1 MSFANSFSSFP
12 PPGTAQAPRLVDTP
26 PRPVPRAPE
35 ATVPAVPSPIGAA
48 DQLRDEQDVRDLE
61 IVNQRL
67 LDAIASGDKLTYSVL
82 VDDGVT
88 CFEPEACGHLVTG
101 KAFHKFY
108 FELEAENGE
117 PASASTIVEP
127 RYRVFGDAA
136 VVTYVRLQQRGRATT
151 CVEIKSSRRLRV
163 DLHAIDATPAGWRG
177 GVGLSPLDGAS
188 TAALSPRN
196 DFVKNYRIDTT
207 G

>member
-151 CVEIKSSRRLRV
+151 RTEETRVWRRC
-163 DLHAIDATPAGWRG
+163 DPGSD
-177 GVGLSPLDGAS
+177 
-188 TAALSPRN
+188 AALGRWRLVHFHRSAPRN
-196 DFVKNYRIDTT
+196 EYE
-207 G
+207 

>member
-35 ATVPAVPSPIGAA
+35 ATVPAVPPVPGVPLPA
-48 DQLRDEQDVRDLE
+48 DQLRDQQDVRDLE

-82 VDDGVT
+82 VDDAVT
-88 CFEPEACGHLVTG
+88 AFEPEACGHLVTG

-108 FELEAENGE
+108 FELAEAAGE

-151 CVEIKSSRRLRV
+151 CVEISSV
-163 DLHAIDATPAGWRG
+163 
-177 GVGLSPLDGAS
+177 
-188 TAALSPRN
+188 
-196 DFVKNYRIDTT
+196 
-207 G
+207 

>member
-1 MSFANSFSSFP
+1 M
-12 PPGTAQAPRLVDTP
+12 
-26 PRPVPRAPE
+26 
-35 ATVPAVPSPIGAA
+35 PAVPPVPVPA

-88 CFEPEACGHLVTG
+88 AFEPEACGHLVTG
-101 KAFHKFY
+101 KAFHKYY
-108 FELEAENGE
+108 FDLEEQNGE

-151 CVEIKSSRRLRV
+151 RTEETRIWRRC
-163 DLHAIDATPAGWRG
+163 DA
-177 GVGLSPLDGAS
+177 AS
-188 TAALSPRN
+188 DAALGRWRLVHFHRSAPSN
-196 DFVKNYRIDTT
+196 AY

>member
-48 DQLRDEQDVRDLE
+48 DQLRDQQDVRDLE

-82 VDDGVT
+82 VDDAVT
-88 CFEPEACGHLVTG
+88 AFEPEACGHLVTG

-108 FELEAENGE
+108 FELEASGE

-151 CVEIKSSRRLRV
+151 CVEIKFFRRVLLNRRAPR
-163 DLHAIDATPAGWRG
+163 HRRDACSMAWRG
-177 GVGLSPLDGAS
+177 GSL
-188 TAALSPRN
+188 TARRSQQGRVIAE
-196 DFVKNYRIDTT
+196 K
-207 G
+207 

>member
-35 ATVPAVPSPIGAA
+35 ATVPAVPPVPGVPLPA
-48 DQLRDEQDVRDLE
+48 DQLRDQQDVRDLE

-88 CFEPEACGHLVTG
+88 AFEPEACGHLVTG

-151 CVEIKSSRRLRV
+151 RTEETRV
-163 DLHAIDATPAGWRG
+163 WQRCAP
-177 GVGLSPLDGAS
+177 GAD
-188 TAALSPRN
+188 AALGRWRLVHFHRSVPQN
-196 DFVKNYRIDTT
+196 AY

>member
-35 ATVPAVPSPIGAA
+35 ATVPAVPPVPGLPSPVGAA
-48 DQLRDEQDVRDLE
+48 DQLRDQQDVRDLE

-88 CFEPEACGHLVTG
+88 AFEPEACGHLVTG

-108 FELEAENGE
+108 FDLEAGGE

-151 CVEIKSSRRLRV
+151 CVEIKILRRVLLNRCAPR
-163 DLHAIDATPAGWRG
+163 HRRDACSMAWRC
-177 GVGLSPLDGAS
+177 
-188 TAALSPRN
+188 
-196 DFVKNYRIDTT
+196 
-207 G
+207 

>member
-1 MSFANSFSSFP
+1 M
-12 PPGTAQAPRLVDTP
+12 
-26 PRPVPRAPE
+26 PRAPE
-35 ATVPAVPSPIGAA
+35 ATVPAVPPVPGLPSPIGAA
-48 DQLRDEQDVRDLE
+48 DQLRDQQDVRDLE

-82 VDDGVT
+82 VDDAVT
-88 CFEPEACGHLVTG
+88 AFEPEACGHLVTG

-108 FELEAENGE
+108 FELEASGE

-151 CVEIKSSRRLRV
+151 CVEIIFLRRVR
-163 DLHAIDATPAGWRG
+163 
-177 GVGLSPLDGAS
+177 
-188 TAALSPRN
+188 
-196 DFVKNYRIDTT
+196 
-207 G
+207 

>member
-88 CFEPEACGHLVTG
+88 AFEPEACGHLVTG
-101 KAFHKFY
+101 KVSDPAWH
-108 FELEAENGE
+108 EA
-117 PASASTIVEP
+117 
-127 RYRVFGDAA
+127 
-136 VVTYVRLQQRGRATT
+136 LQ
-151 CVEIKSSRRLRV
+151 V
-163 DLHAIDATPAGWRG
+163 
-177 GVGLSPLDGAS
+177 
-188 TAALSPRN
+188 
-196 DFVKNYRIDTT
+196 
-207 G
+207 

>member
-35 ATVPAVPSPIGAA
+35 ATVPAVPPVPGVPLPA
-48 DQLRDEQDVRDLE
+48 DQLRDQQDVRDLE

-88 CFEPEACGHLVTG
+88 AFEPEACGHLVTG

-117 PASASTIVEP
+117 HTNTTIVEP

-136 VVTYVRLQQRGRATT
+136 VVTYVRLQQRGRTT
-151 CVEIKSSRRLRV
+151 TRTEETRVWRRC
-163 DLHAIDATPAGWRG
+163 DPA
-177 GVGLSPLDGAS
+177 SD
-188 TAALSPRN
+188 AALGRWRLVHFHRSVPAN
-196 DFVKNYRIDTT
+196 EY

>member
-35 ATVPAVPSPIGAA
+35 ATVPAVPVPVPA
-48 DQLRDEQDVRDLE
+48 DQLRDQQDVRDLE

-88 CFEPEACGHLVTG
+88 AFEPEACGHLVTG

-108 FELEAENGE
+108 FELETGEE
-117 PASASTIVEP
+117 PASASTIVDP

-151 CVEIKSSRRLRV
+151 RTEETRVWRRC
-163 DLHAIDATPAGWRG
+163 AP
-177 GVGLSPLDGAS
+177 GAD
-188 TAALSPRN
+188 AALGRWRLVHFHRSVPQN
-196 DFVKNYRIDTT
+196 AY

>member
-35 ATVPAVPSPIGAA
+35 ATVPAVPPVPGLPSPIGAA
-48 DQLRDEQDVRDLE
+48 DQLRDQQDVRDLE

-88 CFEPEACGHLVTG
+88 AFEPEACGHLVTG

-108 FELEAENGE
+108 FDLAEAGGE

-136 VVTYVRLQQRGRATT
+136 VVTYIRLQQRGRTT
-151 CVEIKSSRRLRV
+151 TRTEETRVWRRC
-163 DLHAIDATPAGWRG
+163 DA
-177 GVGLSPLDGAS
+177 AS
-188 TAALSPRN
+188 DAALGRWRLVHFHRSVPRN
-196 DFVKNYRIDTT
+196 EY

>member
-88 CFEPEACGHLVTG
+88 AFEPEACGHLVTG

-108 FELEAENGE
+108 FDLAEASAGGE

-151 CVEIKSSRRLRV
+151 RTEETRVWRRC
-163 DLHAIDATPAGWRG
+163 DPA
-177 GVGLSPLDGAS
+177 SD
-188 TAALSPRN
+188 AALGRWRLVHFHRSVPQN
-196 DFVKNYRIDTT
+196 AY

>member
-88 CFEPEACGHLVTG
+88 AFEPEACGHLVTG
-101 KAFHKFY
+101 KAFHKYY
-108 FELEAENGE
+108 FDLEAENGE

-136 VVTYVRLQQRGRATT
+136 VVTYVRLQQRGRTT
-151 CVEIKSSRRLRV
+151 TRTEETRVWRRC
-163 DLHAIDATPAGWRG
+163 DPA
-177 GVGLSPLDGAS
+177 SD
-188 TAALSPRN
+188 AALGRWRLVHFHRSAP
-196 DFVKNYRIDTT
+196 KNAY

>member
-48 DQLRDEQDVRDLE
+48 DQLRDQQDVRDLE

-88 CFEPEACGHLVTG
+88 ALAPVRDRFPDFADLLASEPEADLFASLRAAESVGRPLGDERFLSRLERKTG
-101 KAFHKFY
+101 RVLKPGKRGPKPS
-108 FELEAENGE
+108 AEDE
-117 PASASTIVEP
+117 
-127 RYRVFGDAA
+127 D
-136 VVTYVRLQQRGRATT
+136 
-151 CVEIKSSRRLRV
+151 
-163 DLHAIDATPAGWRG
+163 
-177 GVGLSPLDGAS
+177 
-188 TAALSPRN
+188 
-196 DFVKNYRIDTT
+196 
-207 G
+207 

>member
-48 DQLRDEQDVRDLE
+48 DQLRDQQDVRDLE

-67 LDAIASGDKLTYSVL
+67 LDAIQSGDKLTYSVL

-88 CFEPEACGHLVTG
+88 AFEPEACGHLVTG
-101 KAFHKFY
+101 KAFHKYY

-117 PASASTIVEP
+117 PTNTTIVEP

-151 CVEIKSSRRLRV
+151 RTEETRVWRRC
-163 DLHAIDATPAGWRG
+163 AP
-177 GVGLSPLDGAS
+177 GAD
-188 TAALSPRN
+188 AALGRWRLVHFHRSVPQN
-196 DFVKNYRIDTT
+196 AY

>member
-35 ATVPAVPSPIGAA
+35 ATVPAVPPVPGLPSPIGAA

-82 VDDGVT
+82 VDDAVT
-88 CFEPEACGHLVTG
+88 AFEPEACGHLVTG
-101 KAFHKFY
+101 KAFHKYY
-108 FELEAENGE
+108 FDLAEADGE

-151 CVEIKSSRRLRV
+151 RAEETRVWRRC
-163 DLHAIDATPAGWRG
+163 AP
-177 GVGLSPLDGAS
+177 GAD
-188 TAALSPRN
+188 AALGRWRLVHFHRSVPRN
-196 DFVKNYRIDTT
+196 EY
-207 G
+207 

>member
-35 ATVPAVPSPIGAA
+35 ATVPAVPPVPGLPSPLGAA
-48 DQLRDEQDVRDLE
+48 DQLRDQQDVRDLE

-88 CFEPEACGHLVTG
+88 AFEPEACGHLVTG

-108 FELEAENGE
+108 FDLAEGTGE

-151 CVEIKSSRRLRV
+151 RTEETRVWRRC
-163 DLHAIDATPAGWRG
+163 DPGSD
-177 GVGLSPLDGAS
+177 
-188 TAALSPRN
+188 AALGRWRLVHFHRSAPRN
-196 DFVKNYRIDTT
+196 EY

>member
-48 DQLRDEQDVRDLE
+48 DQLRDQQDVRDLE

-88 CFEPEACGHLVTG
+88 AFEPEACGHLVTG
-101 KAFHKFY
+101 KAFHKYY
-108 FELEAENGE
+108 FDLEAENGE

-136 VVTYVRLQQRGRATT
+136 VVTYVRLQQRGRTT
-151 CVEIKSSRRLRV
+151 TRTEETRVWRRC
-163 DLHAIDATPAGWRG
+163 AP
-177 GVGLSPLDGAS
+177 GAD
-188 TAALSPRN
+188 AALGRWRAPPPDPRLLVHFHRSVPQN
-196 DFVKNYRIDTT
+196 AY

>member
-35 ATVPAVPSPIGAA
+35 ATVPAVPPVPGLPSPVGAA
-48 DQLRDEQDVRDLE
+48 DQLRDQQDVRDLE

-88 CFEPEACGHLVTG
+88 AFEPEACGHLVTG

-108 FELEAENGE
+108 FELETGEE
-117 PASASTIVEP
+117 PASASTIVDP

-136 VVTYVRLQQRGRATT
+136 VVTYIRLQQRGRTT
-151 CVEIKSSRRLRV
+151 TRTEETRVWRRC
-163 DLHAIDATPAGWRG
+163 AP
-177 GVGLSPLDGAS
+177 GAD
-188 TAALSPRN
+188 AALGRWRLVHFHRSVPRN
-196 DFVKNYRIDTT
+196 DY
-207 G
+207 